1 MDGNPVND
9 SNHKEMQIE
18 RHSADKALG
27 RCLTANQTMTDDG
40 FLGWQLAGA
49 PHVPCASWLVLVVAT
64 ASTGL
69 PPVSCAEDKQQTAAA
84 AAKLVHRSGPVAVD
98 LNMADPDTRKLLE
111 SMLEQVRANPASGE
125 ARGQLGMAYEINGY
139 GDAAL
144 VSYEQAEALGPKA
157 FLWPYFRALLL
168 GCHVMSSAACSG
180 QRIDYVAA
188 LQSVDRALA
197 IDAAYVPA
205 WLWRGAW
212 LQELGR
218 LDEAAAAYRRARE
231 LGGEEASAAFG
242 LARILLR
249 QGRPGEALA
258 VLEPRTGKYSHPAI
272 YRLLGRSY
280 QLLGRAEDA
289 HIAFARGRKD
299 RVLVWRDP
307 REAGKQQFVVSY
319 GGRLQAAVNAL
330 EAGQY
335 GVAVQHFEALRG
347 VRPDNPDL
355 LRHLGTAYLRV
366 GQRARARDVLR
377 RGLEIDPDNYHLNLH
392 MAGVYREAG
401 LPGRALAYIQRAID
415 AVPARGRA
423 HYLLARIL
431 MDQGKYDDARAAFDT
446 ALQYGV
452 NNPADVLHTAGM
464 LEIMQQRWG
473 EAAARFEQAV
483 SLDESFVRG
492 YAILAR
498 TRAEQGRFEEAHA
511 ALDWAARLGI
521 DAAKLAAARR
531 HVADL
536 QAAAGGAP

>member
-1 MDGNPVND
+1 MRRLRSVW
-9 SNHKEMQIE
+9 
-18 RHSADKALG
+18 A
-27 RCLTANQTMTDDG
+27 
-40 FLGWQLAGA
+40 
-49 PHVPCASWLVLVVAT
+49 VLIVTNAIV
-64 ASTGL
+64 GL
-69 PPVSCAEDKQQTAAA
+69 SPVSRAEDSQYVAVEAVVRQDAAEEH
-84 AAKLVHRSGPVAVD
+84 LEPVAV
-98 LNMADPDTRKLLE
+98 NHERADPDTRKLLE
-111 SMLEQVRANPASGE
+111 SMLEQVRANPASAE

-144 VSYEQAEALGPKA
+144 VSYEQAEALDPKA

-168 GCHVMSSAACSG
+168 GCDVMSSAACSG

-212 LQELGR
+212 LQEVSR

-231 LGGEEASAAFG
+231 LGGEEASAAVAAVG

-258 VLEPRTGKYSHPAI
+258 VLEPLTGEYSHPAI

-289 HIAFARGRKD
+289 HIAFARGRKN

-319 GGRLQAAVNAL
+319 GGRLQAAVNAV

-355 LRHLGTAYLRV
+355 LRHLGTAYLRI

-401 LPGRALAYIQRAID
+401 LPGRALPYIQRAID
-415 AVPARGRA
+415 AVPTRGRA
-423 HYLLARIL
+423 HYVLARIL

-452 NNPADVLHTAGM
+452 KNPAKVLHTAGM
-464 LEIMQQRWG
+464 LEVMQQRWG

-483 SLDESFVRG
+483 SLDESFVGG
-492 YAILAR
+492 YAALAR

-521 DAAKLAAARR
+521 DAAQLAAARR

-536 QAAAGGAP
+536 QAAARGAP